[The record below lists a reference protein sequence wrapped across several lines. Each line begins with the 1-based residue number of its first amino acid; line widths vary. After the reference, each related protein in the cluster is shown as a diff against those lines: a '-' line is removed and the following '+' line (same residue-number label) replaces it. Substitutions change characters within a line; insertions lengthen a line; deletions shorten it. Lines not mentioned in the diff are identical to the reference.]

1 MYIYRNI
8 FTVGLVVLNFYGCS
22 DYTSLSSSNEENAS
36 TFEVAKVLAS
46 DAESNDYFARTLS
59 VNGDYIAVGAYEE
72 DGNGFN
78 QGSVYL
84 FKRNSDTNVSETAKI
99 QASDAEDTDEFGSS
113 LSINGD
119 YIAVGARQE
128 DSGAPNAGSVYIFKR
143 NSDTNVTQIAKIL
156 ANDPETNDYF
166 GNSVS
171 INGDYIAVGAD
182 RESTTASN
190 AGSVYIFK
198 RNSDA
203 NISQIAKIQ
212 ANDAEFDDFFGLSVS
227 MSGDYIAV
235 GAYQEDTNFSNA
247 GSVYIFK
254 RNSDTNVSQ
263 IAKIQA
269 DDAEAD
275 GYFGFSVSMSGDYIA
290 VGAFQQDTNASNS
303 GAAYIFK
310 RNSDTNVSQIAKIQ
324 ADDAEAG
331 DYFGYSVSMS
341 GDYISVGAHGKNSF
355 SGSVYIFKRNSDT
368 NVSQIAKL
376 QGGTYEQFGYSVS
389 IDRNYTATGAPDEA
403 TAAASAGAAY
413 IYKIEP

>member
-269 DDAEAD
+269 DDAEA
-275 GYFGFSVSMSGDYIA
+275 
-290 VGAFQQDTNASNS
+290 
-303 GAAYIFK
+303 
-310 RNSDTNVSQIAKIQ
+310 
-324 ADDAEAG
+324 G

-368 NVSQIAKL
+368 NVSQIAKF